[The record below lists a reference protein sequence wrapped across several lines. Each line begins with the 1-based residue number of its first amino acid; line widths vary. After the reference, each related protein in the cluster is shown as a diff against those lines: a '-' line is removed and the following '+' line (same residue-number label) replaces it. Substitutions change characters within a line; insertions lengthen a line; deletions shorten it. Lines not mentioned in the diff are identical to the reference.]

1 MTQSIWL
8 KLLIYNKFSPKQTKG
23 DNLYKLQTQIHSG
36 LVFCL
41 LSLFKHVSL
50 CFLSIQL
57 SGICVKKHDPCATTS
72 PLQGKL
78 FFLFQLFTFHL
89 LSHWLEKKLSKYLC
103 IWVTSPGRSP
113 SMSKMSKAGLI
124 RTWCP
129 QLWVRILCV
138 QQYVLPQLQEHHW
151 GSTSS

>member
-8 KLLIYNKFSPKQTKG
+8 KPLIYNKFSPKQTKG

-57 SGICVKKHDPCATTS
+57 SGICVKKHN
-72 PLQGKL
+72 PLCHNFSFIRKIV
-78 FFLFQLFTFHL
+78 FP
-89 LSHWLEKKLSKYLC
+89 LSALYISSFERLAWEKVKYLYT
-103 IWVTSPGRSP
+103 WVTSPGRSP

-129 QLWVRILCV
+129 QLRVRILCV